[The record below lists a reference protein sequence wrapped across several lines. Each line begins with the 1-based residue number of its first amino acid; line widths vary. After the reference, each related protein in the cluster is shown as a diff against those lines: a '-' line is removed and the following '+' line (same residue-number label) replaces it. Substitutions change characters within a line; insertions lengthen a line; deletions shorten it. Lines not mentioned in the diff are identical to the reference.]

1 MAGPAIPAALKT
13 AVQSS
18 VKAFDDIVAKRGG
31 VAGKTPATSGQALQN
46 STGLSARSPGGAEAS
61 ASSRPRIS
69 LRDAVGMAQEKLA
82 PGAFSEASRSPHGSA
97 PQSPSLMQQAMVPFQ
112 HAAHQVV
119 NSFVPPAFQG
129 HLGAGGGGVPPNG
142 GGGGGGMPP
151 MGGTSL
157 HQEGQ
162 MMLNQMRSDTME
174 SVRQNKQMNDI
185 QTWGS
190 QQLNMQKAETELK
203 NMVASNISSAAKKL
217 AEAGKNQ

>member
-1 MAGPAIPAALKT
+1 MAGPAIPVALKT
-13 AVQSS
+13 AVQAS

-31 VAGKTPATSGQALQN
+31 AAGKAPASSGSGQALQN
-46 STGLSARSPGGAEAS
+46 ATGLTARSPGGTEAS

-69 LRDAVGMAQEKLA
+69 LKDAVGMAQQKLA
-82 PGAFSEASRSPHGSA
+82 PGAFNEASRSPDGSP
-97 PQSPSLMQQAMVPFQ
+97 PQSPSLAHQAMVPFQ

-129 HLGAGGGGVPPNG
+129 HMGAGGGGVPP
-142 GGGGGGMPP
+142 
-151 MGGTSL
+151 MGGSSM
-157 HQEGQ
+157 HHEGQ
-162 MMLNQMRSDTME
+162 MMVDQMRADTIE